1 MLFVLFVLFVFPSPR
16 SSPYNLI
23 CRLHVLRVLCGKKM
37 PEPLFDPSFLK
48 KLEML
53 TLVARQLFRADTRGE
68 RRSTAHG
75 ASVEFADFRPYV
87 QGDDFRRI
95 DWNAYAKF
103 ESLMLRLFVEEQE
116 LSVHILLDCSASM
129 NYGEPAT
136 ANKFHYAR
144 RLAAALAYIALA
156 NTDKVS
162 FTPVSVDPETESF
175 LGPPSGTMRGK
186 PGILRFMDLLQTLK
200 SSGKT
205 DLNTSLARFALRTQR
220 AGMVILISDFLSDN
234 GYEEGVKRLRYGKHD
249 VILVQTLAPQELKP
263 ELLGDVRLV
272 DMETDAGIDI
282 SANRAVL
289 NAYNK
294 RLNAFLSD
302 LQTFSRK
309 HGCSHVLANT
319 SSNFEDL
326 VLKQFRALGL
336 AR

>member
-1 MLFVLFVLFVFPSPR
+1 
-16 SSPYNLI
+16 
-23 CRLHVLRVLCGKKM
+23 M
-37 PEPLFDPSFLK
+37 PDQLFDPSFLK

-53 TLVARQLFRADTRGE
+53 TLVARQLFRSDTRGE
-68 RRSTAHG
+68 RRSTVHG

-116 LSVHILLDCSASM
+116 LAVHILLDCSASM
-129 NYGEPAT
+129 NYPGT
-136 ANKFHYAR
+136 LGGDANKFDYAR
-144 RLAAALAYIALA
+144 RLAAALAYVALA

-162 FTPVSVDPETESF
+162 FTPVALDAENETF

-186 PGILRFMDLLQTLK
+186 PGIIRLMDLLQSLK
-200 SSGKT
+200 PAGKT
-205 DLNTSLARFALRTQR
+205 DLNASLNRFALRTQR

-234 GYEEGVKRLRYGKHD
+234 GYEEGIKRLRYGKHE

-272 DMETDAGIDI
+272 DMETDAGVDV

-289 NAYNK
+289 QAYAK
-294 RLNAFLSD
+294 RLTAFLND
-302 LQTFSRK
+302 IQTFSRK
-309 HGCSHVLANT
+309 HGCSYVLANT
-319 SSNFEDL
+319 ASNFEDL

>member
-1 MLFVLFVLFVFPSPR
+1 
-16 SSPYNLI
+16 
-23 CRLHVLRVLCGKKM
+23 M
-37 PEPLFDPSFLK
+37 PDQLFDPSFLK

-53 TLVARQLFRADTRGE
+53 TLIARQLFRADTRGE

-116 LSVHILLDCSASM
+116 LAVHILLDTSLSM
-129 NYGEPAT
+129 NYGDPL
-136 ANKFHYAR
+136 KFDFAR

-156 NTDKVS
+156 NTDKVT
-162 FTPVSVDPETESF
+162 FTPVTVDLETESF

-186 PGILRFMDLLQTLK
+186 PGILRFMDLLQSLK
-200 SSGKT
+200 PAGKT

-220 AGMVILISDFLSDN
+220 AGMVIVISDFLSDA

-249 VILVQTLAPQELKP
+249 VVLVQTLAPQELKP
-263 ELLGDVRLV
+263 DLLGDVRLV

-289 NAYNK
+289 NAYTK
-294 RLNAFLSD
+294 RLNAFLAD
-302 LQTFSRK
+302 VQTFSRK
-309 HGCSHVLANT
+309 HGCAHVLANT
-319 SSNFEDL
+319 STNFEDL